1 MFSVRPFKWN
11 QALSLTCSKSP
22 PSPIPECSTLKQE
35 GNAMY
40 AKDQLAEG
48 KAGIRQ
54 LLGGCSFSCG
64 LSFQACTVRHE
75 IQVAD
80 NRLKLIDQVPS
91 LCVGST

>member
-1 MFSVRPFKWN
+1 MFLLLQN

-48 KAGIRQ
+48 KAGISKYR
-54 LLGGCSFSCG
+54 LTRAASPVACPSKSV
-64 LSFQACTVRHE
+64 LSGMKFKWPT
-75 IQVAD
+75 
-80 NRLKLIDQVPS
+80 ID
-91 LCVGST
+91 